1 MDGDILET
9 LLDDLED
16 LLALAGLKAV
26 FAVLTDLALELVLFF
41 CCTFFGGFLAACLQ
55 FDYFY
60 VLGEDWDFD
69 VLGRWG
75 FLAGVISY
83 EVQLLAILM
92 VLTVSVGASCLFSLD
107 LLPVG
112 DQHLSLKIITVF
124 DLLQLMERSR
134 CLLLISFVSRPQMVL
149 NRLILLDNLHLIP

>member
-1 MDGDILET
+1 MDGDVLEA
-9 LLDDLED
+9 LLDDVKD
-16 LLALAGLKAV
+16 LLALTCLKTV
-26 FAVLTDLALELVLFF
+26 FAVLADLTLELVLFF
-41 CCTFFGGFLAACLQ
+41 CCASFVGFLATCLQ
-55 FDYFY
+55 FNDFN

-92 VLTVSVGASCLFSLD
+92 ILTVSVGASCLF
-107 LLPVG
+107 LLNLLSVG
-112 DQHLSLKIITVF
+112 DQHLFLKIITIF

-134 CLLLISFVSRPQMVL
+134 GLLLI
-149 NRLILLDNLHLIP
+149 